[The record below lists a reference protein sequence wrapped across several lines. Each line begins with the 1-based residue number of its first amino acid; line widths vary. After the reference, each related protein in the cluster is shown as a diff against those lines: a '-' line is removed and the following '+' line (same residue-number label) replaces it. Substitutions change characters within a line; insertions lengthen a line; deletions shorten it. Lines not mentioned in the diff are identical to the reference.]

1 MKEFSIAR
9 RPNSISLLRLA
20 SAVALT
26 QNNMSELDSF
36 VAVAEDLAKKAG
48 DLCLE
53 LQKNLGDVRYK
64 SVKDVVTIADVGSE
78 KLIVEGLRKAFPT
91 HAIRTEEAGVIEGSD
106 SRYRWIIDPVD
117 GTVNFSRGI
126 PLWGISIALHFEGKP
141 LVAVVNLPKLG
152 ELFVAAKGRGTFM
165 NGKPVHVSVEDN
177 PVHAIVSNG
186 DFNVGD
192 VAKINMQN
200 SRNFA
205 REAETFERVKCL
217 GSAVIEGCFTA
228 CGRIDCFVMTMSYPW
243 DIAAIALLV
252 EEAGGKSTRIDG
264 APLEFV
270 DAEQAIFTNG
280 RLHETLVKTLNS

>member
-1 MKEFSIAR
+1 MNNTEQFLS
-9 RPNSISLLRLA
+9 
-20 SAVALT
+20 VA
-26 QNNMSELDSF
+26 QS
-36 VAVAEDLAKKAG
+36 LAKRAG

-53 LQKNLGDVRYK
+53 IQQDLGEIHYK
-64 SVKDVVTIADVGSE
+64 SKKDVVTRADLASE
-78 KLIVEGLRKAFPT
+78 KLIVEGLREAFPT
-91 HAIRTEEAGVIEGSD
+91 HSIRTEEAGIIEGSD

-152 ELFVAAKGRGTFM
+152 ELYTASKGGGAFM
-165 NGKPVHVSVEDN
+165 NGKPIRVSRESDSI
-177 PVHAIVSNG
+177 HAIVSNG

-192 VAKINMQN
+192 AARINEQN

-205 REAETFERVKCL
+205 REAVAFERVKCL

-243 DIAAIALLV
+243 DIAAISLLV

-264 APLEFV
+264 KPLEFV
-270 DAEQAIFTNG
+270 DAEQAIFSNG
-280 RLHETLVKTLNS
+280 LLHATLVTTLAV

>member
-1 MKEFSIAR
+1 M
-9 RPNSISLLRLA
+9 N
-20 SAVALT
+20 T
-26 QNNMSELDSF
+26 QNFLK
-36 VAVAEDLAKKAG
+36 VAESLARKAG

-53 LQKNLGDVRYK
+53 LQSNLGDVRYK
-64 SVKDVVTIADVGSE
+64 SAKDVVTIADVSSE
-78 KLIVEGLRKAFPT
+78 KLIVEGLRQAFPT
-91 HAIRTEEAGVIEGSD
+91 HSIRTEEAGVVEGSD
-106 SRYRWIIDPVD
+106 PRYRWIIDPVD

-152 ELFVAAKGRGTFM
+152 ELYSAVKGQGAFM
-165 NGKPVHVSVEDN
+165 NGKPIHVSSESN
-177 PVHAIVSNG
+177 PMHAIVSNG

-192 VAKINMQN
+192 VAKINEQN

-205 REAETFERVKCL
+205 QEAKTFERVKCL

-252 EEAGGKSTRIDG
+252 EEAGGKSTHIDG
-264 APLEFV
+264 SPMQFV
-270 DAEQAIFTNG
+270 DAEQVVFSNG
-280 RLHETLVKTLNS
+280 ILHNTLVNCLRG

>member
-1 MKEFSIAR
+1 MTEIENFLS
-9 RPNSISLLRLA
+9 
-20 SAVALT
+20 
-26 QNNMSELDSF
+26 
-36 VAVAEDLAKKAG
+36 VAESLAKKAG

-53 LQKNLGDVRYK
+53 LQGHLGDIKYK
-64 SVKDVVTIADVGSE
+64 SAKDVVTVADVSSE
-78 KLIVEGLRKAFPT
+78 KLIVDGLRETFPT
-91 HAIRTEEAGVIEGSD
+91 HSIRTEEAGVVEGSD
-106 SRYRWIIDPVD
+106 PRYRWIIDPVD

-152 ELFVAAKGRGTFM
+152 EMYTATKGGGAFM
-165 NGKPVHVSVEDN
+165 NGKPIHVSREDN

-192 VAKINMQN
+192 VAKINAQN

-205 REAETFERVKCL
+205 HESETFERVKCL

-243 DIAAIALLV
+243 DIAAISLIV
-252 EEAGGKSTRIDG
+252 EEAGGKATHIDG
-264 APLEFV
+264 SPMLFV
-270 DAEQAIFTNG
+270 DAEQVVFSNG
-280 RLHETLVKTLNS
+280 LLHDILVKTVG

>member
-1 MKEFSIAR
+1 
-9 RPNSISLLRLA
+9 
-20 SAVALT
+20 
-26 QNNMSELDSF
+26 MSDKQKYLS
-36 VAVAEDLAKKAG
+36 VAENLAKLAG

-53 LQKNLGDVRYK
+53 LQNNLGDVRYK
-64 SVKDVVTIADVGSE
+64 SVKDVVTIADVNSE
-78 KLIVEGLRKAFPT
+78 KLIVDGLRKAFPT
-91 HAIRTEEAGVIEGSD
+91 HSIRTEEAGVIEGSD
-106 SRYRWIIDPVD
+106 PRYRWIIDPVD

-152 ELFVAAKGRGTFM
+152 ELYTAAKGFGAFM
-165 NGKPVHVSVEDN
+165 NGKPIHVSCESN
-177 PVHAIVSNG
+177 PMHAIVSNG
-186 DFNVGD
+186 DFNVGEA
-192 VAKINMQN
+192 AKINVQN

-252 EEAGGKSTRIDG
+252 EEAGGKSTHIDG
-264 APLEFV
+264 TPMQFV
-270 DAEQAIFTNG
+270 DSEQVIFSNG
-280 RLHETLVKTLNS
+280 LLHDTLVKTLA

>member
-1 MKEFSIAR
+1 
-9 RPNSISLLRLA
+9 
-20 SAVALT
+20 
-26 QNNMSELDSF
+26 MSEIENFLS
-36 VAVAEDLAKKAG
+36 VAKDLAKKAG

-53 LQKNLGDVRYK
+53 LQGRLGDVRYK

-78 KLIVEGLRKAFPT
+78 KLIVDGLRKAFPT
-91 HAIRTEEAGVIEGSD
+91 HSIRTEEAGVIEGSD

-152 ELFVAAKGRGTFM
+152 EMYTAAKGQGAHM
-165 NGKPVHVSVEDN
+165 NGRPIHVSGESN
-177 PVHAIVSNG
+177 PTHAIVSNG

-192 VAKINMQN
+192 AQKINAQN

-205 REAETFERVKCL
+205 AEAVAFERVKCF

-228 CGRIDCFVMTMSYPW
+228 CGRLDCFVMTMSYPW

-252 EEAGGKSTRIDG
+252 EEAGGRATHIDG
-264 APLEFV
+264 SEMQFV
-270 DAEQAIFTNG
+270 DAEQVVFSNG
-280 RLHETLVKTLNS
+280 LLHDILVKTVK